1 MSWTDE
7 RVTLLRK
14 LWVEGKTAK
23 EIAQLL
29 GGDVTRNAVI
39 GKAHRLKL
47 SNRISPIQQN
57 EKVKIRPKTVD
68 KAVMKNRKVIPMDM
82 TQSTRP
88 STILAATPAPNAL
101 KGGIKMV
108 DLRDRHCRWPHGDPR
123 DTDFHFCGAPALQGL
138 PYCDH
143 HCRAAYHTSRNGRV
157 TEAPERE
164 EITLE
169 DMVSSVVSN

>member
-29 GGDVTRNAVI
+29 GGGVTRNAVI

-57 EKVKIRPKTVD
+57 EKVKIRQKPADKTVL
-68 KAVMKNRKVIPMDM
+68 KSRKVIPLDL
-82 TQSTRP
+82 QQPRP
-88 STILAATPAPNAL
+88 SSILAAMPAPNAP
-101 KGGIKMV
+101 KGGLKMV
-108 DLRDRHCRWPHGDPR
+108 DLREHHCRWPHGDPR
-123 DTDFHFCGAPALQGL
+123 DADFHFCGGLAVAAL
-138 PYCDH
+138 PYCEH
-143 HCRAAYHTSRNGRV
+143 HCRAAYHASRNGRV
-157 TEAPERE
+157 TEGPERE
-164 EITLE
+164 EVTLE
-169 DMVSSVVSN
+169 DMVSSVVSA